1 MRYRRPLYQ
10 RKQSSE
16 RENLSITSL
25 THSYQWNGR
34 KKSQKSCQN
43 HQSRHLSQR
52 RRGKEDLMIKCQFL
66 IHSPFQEKNNHGSC
80 FLQYEWSPEIDNPWW
95 TEPNSQHDHISQ
107 WNRACQYQS
116 IWGVASPECSLSQRT
131 GSTSPQCKG
140 FGDSGKQSNPTP
152 SHPHDCQFHS
162 QFSNP
167 RSRGDRWL
175 WREASSRSCTMVI
188 LIWWMQQRV
197 RHSRLLVLLETGK
210 NSSYKSSWDWECLFI
225 IICHHKHSSTQ
236 HGSLI
241 PSNPSSLSS
250 PRDREDLLLRRHE
263 GITFHD
269 ERHVVLER
277 TVRKRALTVLFI
289 IEGVLSQINCLQ
301 SRQICSLSFSQP

>member
-1 MRYRRPLYQ
+1 MRYRRNLCQ
-10 RKQSSE
+10 RKQFSE
-16 RENLSITSL
+16 RGNLFITSL
-25 THSYQWNGR
+25 GHSYQWNGR
-34 KKSQKSCQN
+34 KVIHKSCQYA
-43 HQSRHLSQR
+43 QSHRLSQR
-52 RRGKEDLMIKCQFL
+52 RRGKEDLWIIYRVL
-66 IHSPFQEKNNHGSC
+66 IHSPFQEKNNHRSC

-116 IWGVASPECSLSQRT
+116 IWGVASPECSLSPRT
-131 GSTSPQCKG
+131 GSISPQCKG

-152 SHPHDCQFHS
+152 SHPQDCQFHS

-188 LIWWMQQRV
+188 LIWWMRQKV

-225 IICHHKHSSTQ
+225 IICHHKYSSTQ
-236 HGSLI
+236 YGSLI
-241 PSNPSSLSS
+241 PNRTVSLSS
-250 PRDREDLLLRRHE
+250 PPDREDLLLRGHE

-269 ERHVVLER
+269 ERHIVLER
-277 TVRKRALTVLFI
+277 AILKRALSVL
-289 IEGVLSQINCLQ
+289 
-301 SRQICSLSFSQP
+301 